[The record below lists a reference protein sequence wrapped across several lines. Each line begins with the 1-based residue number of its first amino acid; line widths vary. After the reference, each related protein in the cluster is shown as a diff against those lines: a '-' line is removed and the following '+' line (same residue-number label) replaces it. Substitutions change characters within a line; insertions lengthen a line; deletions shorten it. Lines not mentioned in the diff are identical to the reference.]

1 MVCVAGLVLA
11 TPVMADETV
20 HRLTEDGALLGTLVT
35 DGKIDDL
42 RFTVALDGDVPIA
55 TYVWT
60 NIGGGSYLR
69 QRTNE
74 GYWIPW
80 NGRIEE
86 LIDNR
91 FAVANDRV
99 VFKVID
105 EDIGS
110 DNIGVTINIG
120 YRIGG
125 TLKYGYFGVLPK
137 ASAQ

>member
-1 MVCVAGLVLA
+1 M
-11 TPVMADETV
+11 
-20 HRLTEDGALLGTLVT
+20 
-35 DGKIDDL
+35 
-42 RFTVALDGDVPIA
+42 ALDGDVP
-55 TYVWT
+55 TVTHVWT

-91 FAVANDRV
+91 FPVANDRV

-110 DNIGVTINIG
+110 DNMEVAIAIG
-120 YRIGG
+120 YKSGA
-125 TLKYGYFGVLPK
+125 TL
-137 ASAQ
+137 